1 MTKGDL
7 NSDEKIDYSDLA
19 ILGNIVAGVAQLP
32 DIDIIVNT
40 SDGPKSGWTVKYY
53 NYDISGNEDYLGE
66 GITDSVYGN
75 LLIPSNI
82 SKHKYIKLESSPN
95 DGAQDILTRIIT
107 KFEDNNWQDGDM
119 GKKYSAI
126 IIGSDLP
133 NINWSIQL
141 TIISTL
147 LHKSLDLYL
156 ENNDN
161 ITGEQFEQIYYHNK
175 QSIENSLNIGNMYE
189 NPYSTKSEHESSYKF
204 VASGVKILL
213 IILIIYK
220 TAAAAPDPASSD
232 PPSEQGIWIKSDL
245 VLQSLCEVLLDAS
258 GTNIPLLDD
267 EYTIDYVVKNTQ
279 YLLDKPET
287 QNNIK
292 DSIINAFKYIDDTI
306 SDSSGNI
313 SEILINIHKS
323 KKIIEAQ
330 AHITNFDIATINETN
345 LEEMRSGGEQEFGF
359 NDYSIDLYTP
369 PEPEPE
375 PEPEPQPEPEPEISD
390 FRTTYFDFSQSIGQQ
405 LENANEEGFQYQYS
419 FAMIDNIDG
428 IECTKGENAYFD
440 VNTTNYPDGY
450 SISDFGSTIEM
461 KIYRGDHSSAHDQKI
476 ISFNSDNEEL
486 IQVYWLDPGDYDLG
500 LTRTLPML
508 DDSGNILPYSEAGNS
523 GGLWLKIAGRME
535 IMYDFEHSKI
545 YDINQLKNK
554 WITLYIV
561 IGEDSSKK
569 RLTPYHDPQNYGN
582 TRSYIKLENDSMPIE
597 LLTAGYKDKYYQE
610 GTLLQNIDK
619 IDIGLRTGTQ
629 KGGFE
634 YINYL
639 SIYCF

>member
-1 MTKGDL
+1 MKGDL
-7 NSDEKIDYSDLA
+7 NSDGNIDYSDLA
-19 ILGNIVAGVAQLP
+19 ILGNIVTGVAQLP

-40 SDGPKSGWTVKYY
+40 SDGPKSDWTVKYY

-95 DGAQDILTRIIT
+95 NGAKDILTGIIT
-107 KFEDNNWQDGDM
+107 TFNDTAWQYGDR

-161 ITGEQFEQIYYHNK
+161 ITSEQFEQIYFHNK

-204 VASGVKILL
+204 VAAGVKILL

-220 TAAAAPDPASSD
+220 TAADASSN

-245 VLQSLCEVLLDAS
+245 VLKSLCEVLLDAS

-267 EYTIDYVVKNTQ
+267 EYTIDYVVKNTE

-292 DSIINAFKYIDDTI
+292 NSIINAFKYIDDTI

-313 SEILINIHKS
+313 SEI
-323 KKIIEAQ
+323 
-330 AHITNFDIATINETN
+330 
-345 LEEMRSGGEQEFGF
+345 
-359 NDYSIDLYTP
+359 
-369 PEPEPE
+369 
-375 PEPEPQPEPEPEISD
+375 
-390 FRTTYFDFSQSIGQQ
+390 
-405 LENANEEGFQYQYS
+405 
-419 FAMIDNIDG
+419 
-428 IECTKGENAYFD
+428 
-440 VNTTNYPDGY
+440 
-450 SISDFGSTIEM
+450 
-461 KIYRGDHSSAHDQKI
+461 
-476 ISFNSDNEEL
+476 
-486 IQVYWLDPGDYDLG
+486 
-500 LTRTLPML
+500 
-508 DDSGNILPYSEAGNS
+508 
-523 GGLWLKIAGRME
+523 
-535 IMYDFEHSKI
+535 
-545 YDINQLKNK
+545 
-554 WITLYIV
+554 
-561 IGEDSSKK
+561 
-569 RLTPYHDPQNYGN
+569 
-582 TRSYIKLENDSMPIE
+582 
-597 LLTAGYKDKYYQE
+597 
-610 GTLLQNIDK
+610 
-619 IDIGLRTGTQ
+619 
-629 KGGFE
+629 
-634 YINYL
+634 
-639 SIYCF
+639 